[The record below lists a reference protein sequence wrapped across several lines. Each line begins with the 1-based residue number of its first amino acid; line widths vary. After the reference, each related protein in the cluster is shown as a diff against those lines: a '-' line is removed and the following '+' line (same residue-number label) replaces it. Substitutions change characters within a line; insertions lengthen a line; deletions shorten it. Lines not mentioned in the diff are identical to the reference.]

1 MPQGTGAA
9 PRIHDLRFTSP
20 AEYARALRK
29 AHEATIS
36 GHPDPRISPSLVK
49 SWQRSLALG
58 IDPDQHRPVHRHDV
72 GEARLLGAD
81 HRLAA
86 VMPALSQLLADETTD
101 GRHLLI
107 VTDHLGEVLWRIGSR
122 HALRQ
127 ADALEFVEGADW
139 SESGIGTNAISEAL
153 ITGAPAQ
160 LFSAEH
166 LVRAHHDWACT
177 ASPIRDPFTGD
188 ILGVL
193 DVSGPIQSVT
203 PDSLRM
209 VRCGVRLAEEL
220 LKSAG
225 ARSPVVSG
233 RAKAASMSASA
244 ASAASAGSGDVP
256 RALTLRLLGDT
267 PTAEVD
273 GGERLPLT
281 LRRAEILAL
290 LASRSGGWS
299 AEELAYELHGE
310 DGAAASV
317 RTEMHRI
324 RGVLGKVVEP
334 NPYRFAAGV
343 RVVTDASVVTG
354 HLRNGLVEEA
364 LAAYPARLLPRSANF
379 AIELMRDELN
389 EAVGASVRASGDPQL
404 IMRWCSSDMGA
415 VDSAAAAAVKGL
427 AGADDPRYQL
437 LQARM
442 ARLDREL
449 RA

>member
-1 MPQGTGAA
+1 MPLSDAA
-9 PRIHDLRFTSP
+9 AQARHLRFTSP
-20 AEYARALRK
+20 LEYARALRQ

-36 GHPDPRISPSLVK
+36 GRPDPYIAPSLVT

-58 IDPDQHRPVHRHDV
+58 IDPDRHRPVHRHDV
-72 GEARLLGAD
+72 SEARLLGAD
-81 HRLAA
+81 HRLAV

-127 ADALEFVEGADW
+127 ADSLEFVEGADW
-139 SESGIGTNAISEAL
+139 SESGVGTNAISEAL
-153 ITGAPAQ
+153 FTGTPAQ

-166 LVRAHHDWACT
+166 LVRTHHDWACT
-177 ASPIRDPFTGD
+177 AAPIRDPFTGD
-188 ILGVL
+188 VLGVL
-193 DVSGPIQSVT
+193 DVSGPIQSMT

-225 ARSPVVSG
+225 APATASRPERTRSVP
-233 RAKAASMSASA
+233 AAEVRSTS
-244 ASAASAGSGDVP
+244 
-256 RALTLRLLGDT
+256 RRLTLRILGDK

-273 GGERLPLT
+273 GGPPLALT
-281 LRRAEILAL
+281 LRRAEILAM
-290 LASRSGGWS
+290 LASRSSGWS
-299 AEELAYELHGE
+299 AEELAYELYGE

-324 RGVLGKVVEP
+324 RGLIGNVVEP

-343 RVVTDASVVTG
+343 QVETDASMVAS
-354 HLRNGLVEEA
+354 HLRAGRVADA
-364 LAAYPARLLPRSANF
+364 LAAYPAKLLTRSANF

-389 EAVGASVRASGDPQL
+389 EAVGASVRASGMIDL
-404 IMRWCSSDMGA
+404 ILRWCSTDMGA
-415 VDSAAAAAVKGL
+415 ADSAAAAALERVG
-427 AGADDPRYQL
+427 GADDPRFQL
-437 LQARM
+437 VRAKMARM
-442 ARLDREL
+442 DREL

>member
-1 MPQGTGAA
+1 MMHATGNAA
-9 PRIHDLRFTSP
+9 RIEDLRFSAP

-36 GHPDPRISPSLVK
+36 GRPDPHISPSLIK

-58 IDPDQHRPVHRHDV
+58 IDPDRHSPVRRHDV
-72 GEARLLGAD
+72 NEARLLGAG
-81 HRLAA
+81 HRLAG
-86 VMPALSQLLADETTD
+86 VIPALSQLLADETTD

-122 HALRQ
+122 QALRQ
-127 ADALEFVEGADW
+127 GDSLEFVEGADW

-166 LVRAHHDWACT
+166 LVRAHHEWACT
-177 ASPIRDPFTGD
+177 ASPIRDPFTGGV
-188 ILGVL
+188 LGVL
-193 DVSGPIQSVT
+193 DVSGPINSVT

-209 VRCGVRLAEEL
+209 VRCAVRLAEEL
-220 LKSAG
+220 LRSTKTPAEPAPGGIRAAG
-225 ARSPVVSG
+225 L
-233 RAKAASMSASA
+233 
-244 ASAASAGSGDVP
+244 GSGVP
-256 RALTLRLLGDT
+256 ETLTLRLLGDT

-273 GGERLPLT
+273 GGATLPLT

-290 LASRSGGWS
+290 LTSRSSGWS

-310 DGAAASV
+310 DGAAATV

-324 RGVLGKVVEP
+324 RGVLGKVIEP
-334 NPYRFAAGV
+334 NPYRFAADV
-343 RVVTDASVVTG
+343 RVITDASIVAG
-354 HLRNGLVEEA
+354 HLREGRTAQA
-364 LAAYPARLLPRSANF
+364 LAAYPAPLLARSTNL

-389 EAVGASVRASGDPQL
+389 AAVGASVRTSGQPDL
-404 IMRWCSSDMGA
+404 ILRWCSSEMGA
-415 VDSAAAAAVKGL
+415 TDFDAAAAVKDA
-427 AGADDPRYQL
+427 AGTDPRYHL
-437 LQARM
+437 LRARM